1 MSPPKPP
8 DEAVAS
14 PFPVKLY
21 LLHVP
26 LPLRWDSN
34 PRFVS
39 KTWCFAGKKANWFGE
54 RYKVFGTDAMY
65 Q

>member
-1 MSPPKPP
+1 MSLPKPS

-14 PFPVKLY
+14 LIPVKLY
-21 LLHVP
+21 QLIVGST
-26 LPLRWDSN
+26 LRWDSN

>member
-1 MSPPKPP
+1 M
-8 DEAVAS
+8 
-14 PFPVKLY
+14 Y
-21 LLHVP
+21 LCHSLEKIQEI
-26 LPLRWDSN
+26 
-34 PRFVS
+34 VS